1 MRGWKRWRRAG
12 LAVGLAGGLALLAVT
27 AQAQQSGDAGI
38 EAAGLIWRAPV
49 EAGLTFEDV
58 DAALN
63 SVAARLNLR
72 NVGQL
77 PLGEQVAAMRGE
89 PWRQLQI
96 YMFCNPLTAAAM
108 IEFDPSFS
116 VWLPCRIS
124 LVEDGEGALWLYTI
138 NMDALMVGATDMP
151 AALAEEAA
159 SVREAIRT
167 LLEEAS
173 TGAF

>member
-1 MRGWKRWRRAG
+1 MRNGNPWRRAG
-12 LAVGLAGGLALLAVT
+12 LAAVLAATVLPQAAGG
-27 AQAQQSGDAGI
+27 AGI
-38 EAAGLIWRAPV
+38 EASGLIWRAAV
-49 EAGLTFEDV
+49 EPGLSFEDV
-58 DAALN
+58 DAALE

-72 NVGQL
+72 SVGRL

-108 IEFDPSFS
+108 IEYDPGFS

-124 LVEDGEGALWLYTI
+124 LLEDGEGALWLYSI
-138 NMDALMVGATDMP
+138 NMDALMDGAVDMP
-151 AALAEEAA
+151 PALAAEAA
-159 SVREAIRT
+159 MVRAAIRT

-173 TGAF
+173 SGAF